1 MKVIVSLLIIGLI
14 CWSLELKFS
23 EIPKLQGE
31 IEYLQNEVIENKK
44 SNKIYKDQL
53 ITQQKKIKDISEEKE
68 EVIVKNNAK
77 TEAPQVNSS
86 PEPTDNS
93 ARISELNVMK
103 KQARENL
110 ELKLAEIDA
119 MLKKGNAGLREH
131 LRGPHCADDGA
142 AGAAADSGDER
153 E

>member
-53 ITQQKKIKDISEEKE
+53 ITQQKK
-68 EVIVKNNAK
+68 N
-77 TEAPQVNSS
+77 Q
-86 PEPTDNS
+86 
-93 ARISELNVMK
+93 RYF
-103 KQARENL
+103 
-110 ELKLAEIDA
+110 
-119 MLKKGNAGLREH
+119 
-131 LRGPHCADDGA
+131 
-142 AGAAADSGDER
+142 
-153 E
+153 